1 MILPDV
7 NVLIYAFYEPAPEHA
22 ACAAWLN
29 GVRAAG
35 GDILLPATVLTG
47 FLRIVTNSKIIAR
60 PPTTTHAL
68 SFVAALR
75 SARGAREVTDEQSVW
90 QSFAELVEADPQIRG
105 NLVPDAYLA
114 AVAISHGA
122 TVATHDRGYARFPGL
137 RWFDPAA
144 G

>member
-75 SARGAREVTDEQSVW
+75 SARGAREVTDEQSV
-90 QSFAELVEADPQIRG
+90 
-105 NLVPDAYLA
+105 
-114 AVAISHGA
+114 
-122 TVATHDRGYARFPGL
+122 
-137 RWFDPAA
+137 
-144 G
+144 